1 MHEQHPQNL
10 PWLDRLT
17 AHIPGYGGYQ
27 VRGQRRAAERA
38 LRDAIAAR
46 LDRLKAHIDESIR
59 SCVDRGA
66 LTEINALERLQR
78 HMGRLS
84 ERIRAAGSGT
94 DDFYSKEEL
103 SADKANPIYA
113 IDLVLFEKADAVAL
127 VFDGF
132 DSSHDGLAHVEECLN
147 DIEKSLDERASLIQ
161 GIR

>member
-27 VRGQRRAAERA
+27 VRGQRRAADHA
-38 LRDAIAAR
+38 LRDAVASR
-46 LDRLKAHIDESIR
+46 LDRLKSHVDDSIR

-78 HMGRLS
+78 HMARVADRVRS
-84 ERIRAAGSGT
+84 AGSGT
-94 DDFYSKEEL
+94 DDFYSTDEL
-103 SADKANPIYA
+103 SADKANPLYA
-113 IDLVLFEKADAVAL
+113 IDLALFEKADTVARL
-127 VFDGF
+127 FDGF
-132 DSSHDGLAHVEECLN
+132 DGSHDGLARVEECLN
-147 DIEKSLDERASLIQ
+147 DIEKTLDERASLMH

>member
-1 MHEQHPQNL
+1 MHEQQPQNL

-17 AHIPGYGGYQ
+17 THIPGYGGYQ

-59 SCVDRGA
+59 QCVDRGA
-66 LTEINALERLQR
+66 LTEISALEGLQR
-78 HMGRLS
+78 HMGRLA

-94 DDFYSKEEL
+94 DHFYSTEEL

-113 IDLVLFEKADAVAL
+113 IDLALFEKADVVAR
-127 VFDGF
+127 VFDGA
-132 DSSHDGLAHVEECLN
+132 DTTHDRLAHVKECLN
-147 DIEKSLDERASLIQ
+147 DIGKTLDERAMLIQ